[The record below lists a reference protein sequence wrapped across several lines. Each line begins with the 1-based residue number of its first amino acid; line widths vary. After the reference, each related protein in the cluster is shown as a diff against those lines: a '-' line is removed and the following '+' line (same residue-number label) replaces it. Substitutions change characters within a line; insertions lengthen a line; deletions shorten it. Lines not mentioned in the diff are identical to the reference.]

1 MEDCKICYETVSN
14 KKLPCG
20 HELCSKCC
28 VKLNSPLCPFCRQNF
43 TYTADEIKE
52 RIKLNIVNGYLW
64 EVPPGLVPWNERLL
78 PRDWIQNS
86 NNQNNEDVEMINEPF
101 SRVRKNME
109 RRRRRF
115 LSFDE
120 VLERRQL
127 IRERKARH
135 WDKKNAQ
142 LSKRN
147 HMWNEI

>member
-1 MEDCKICYETVSN
+1 MEDCKICFITASD

-52 RIKLNIVNGYLW
+52 RIKLNIVNGYNW
-64 EVPPGLVPWNERLL
+64 EVPPGLAFRPI
-78 PRDWIQNS
+78 DWIQNS
-86 NNQNNEDVEMINEPF
+86 NINNQEDVEMVVHEPF

>member
-20 HELCSKCC
+20 HELCSKC
-28 VKLNSPLCPFCRQNF
+28 VVRLNSASCPYCRQNF
-43 TYTADEIKE
+43 IFSLQEIKE
-52 RIKLNIVNGYLW
+52 RIKLNIVNGYQW
-64 EVPPGLVPWNERLL
+64 EVPPGLAFRPI
-78 PRDWIQNS
+78 DWI
-86 NNQNNEDVEMINEPF
+86 NNNPRQLNISVEDNVVNEPF

-120 VLERRQL
+120 VLERRKQ
-127 IRERKARH
+127 IAEKKARH

-142 LSKRN
+142 LLKSS
-147 HMWNEI
+147 HFWHEI